1 MEDPALETV
10 LHYLYTRCLP
20 STLATDTAQRTLD
33 ATAHLVPALT
43 DLREKCEVFI
53 RNTALRNSKSVK
65 QGTAGVWVSVLLRL
79 WLKVHLFLEIVRI
92 LMLEICLQ
100 KIYILRNFLVL

>member
-53 RNTALRNSKSVK
+53 RNTALRNSKSGSQERHGWCV
-65 QGTAGVWVSVLLRL
+65 GVSVTQ
-79 WLKVHLFLEIVRI
+79 I
-92 LMLEICLQ
+92 MA
-100 KIYILRNFLVL
+100 